1 MKKGKEE
8 LLTLLSEPLGLSD
21 DALLY
26 PLSGGA
32 INHSFYLNDEK
43 NEFLVKCFEGEEAT
57 NIDRLERFEL
67 QAHLA
72 KKKVAPAPLYICP
85 DNGIYV
91 EQWIKQHRSQIPL
104 FFDELHVN
112 ALVKSMSLI
121 HKINV
126 NTRVIDLPAE
136 WRNYLES
143 IPSPSSFVIEQ
154 VAAVTEKWNKQANE
168 QSSSWV
174 FCHNDLVW
182 AHLCPPTKIILDWEY
197 AGIGNRY
204 FDLLSCAKVNNFNS
218 EQHDLLLSAYA
229 KYNEIAIDDVYQECA
244 IQSEYLQLT
253 YQLWYD
259 AVGLQPKK

>member
-1 MKKGKEE
+1 LNRDKEE
-8 LLTLLSEPLGLSD
+8 LLALLREPLGLSD

-26 PLSGGA
+26 PLSGGT
-32 INHSFYLNDEK
+32 INRSFYLNDEK
-43 NEFLVKCFEGEEAT
+43 NEFLVKCFEAEEAT

-85 DNGIYV
+85 HNGVYV

-112 ALVKSMSLI
+112 ALVKAMSAI
-121 HKINV
+121 HKINI

-154 VAAVTEKWNKQANE
+154 VANATEKWNKQSNE
-168 QSSSWV
+168 HSSSWV

-182 AHLCPPTKIILDWEY
+182 AHLCLPTKIILDWEY
-197 AGIGNRY
+197 AGIGNRF

-218 EQHDLLLSAYA
+218 EQHELLLSAYA
-229 KYNEIAIDDVYQECA
+229 QYNEIALDDVYQECA
-244 IQSEYLQLT
+244 LQSEYLQLT

>member
-1 MKKGKEE
+1 MRNGKEE
-8 LLTLLSEPLGLSD
+8 LLAHLQEPLSLSD

-72 KKKVAPAPLYICP
+72 KKKVAPTPLYICP
-85 DNGIYV
+85 DNGVYV

-104 FFDELHVN
+104 FFDELHIN
-112 ALVKSMSLI
+112 ALVKSMSAI
-121 HKINV
+121 HKIKI
-126 NTRVIDLPAE
+126 NTRIIDLPVD

-143 IPSPSSFVIEQ
+143 IPSPSSFIIEQ
-154 VAAVTEKWNKQANE
+154 VAATTERWNKQAKE
-168 QSSSWV
+168 ESSSWV

-204 FDLLSCAKVNNFNS
+204 FDLLSCAKVNNFNT

-229 KYNEIAIDDVYQECA
+229 QHNGFSIDDVYQECA

-259 AVGLQPKK
+259 AVGLKPKK